1 MELKALQA
9 DLSDLP
15 FMHSLFISEVE
26 DGHFTK
32 ELLEEEQQELVRANM
47 ESIIVQGVQ
56 RDNGMRAQAIIYE
69 EDEQRVGFVILS
81 ELEPNKGGNEMYIMA
96 VDKEFR
102 GKGYGRKI
110 LDDIIQRIVPHA
122 NLFVRCKPDSTVMY
136 QMLIKRGF
144 QHFETDEEGTQFLA
158 KQKASQ

>member
-1 MELKALQA
+1 MALRTLQA

-15 FMHSLFISEVE
+15 FMHTLFISEVE

-32 ELLEEEQQELVRANM
+32 ELLEEEQQELSRANM
-47 ESIIVQGVQ
+47 ESIIVRGIQ

-69 EDEQRVGFVILS
+69 KDEQRVGFVIMS
-81 ELEPNKGGNEMYIMA
+81 ELEPDKGGNEMYILA
-96 VDKEFR
+96 VDKVFR
-102 GKGYGRKI
+102 GKGYGGEI

-122 NLFVRCKPDSTVMY
+122 NLFVRCKPNSTVMY

-144 QHFETDEEGTQFLA
+144 KHFETDEEGTQYLA